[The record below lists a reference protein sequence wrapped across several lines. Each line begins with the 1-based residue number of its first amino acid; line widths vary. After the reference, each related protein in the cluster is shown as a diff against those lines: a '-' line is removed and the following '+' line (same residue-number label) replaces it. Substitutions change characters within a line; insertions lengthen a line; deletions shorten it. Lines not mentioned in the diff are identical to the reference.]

1 MAKEE
6 TVRSDTVKQNVSF
19 FRDEIQSTALD
30 RSQALA
36 PNHHLTPTPRI
47 FKQVIF
53 RELKSPHIT
62 KLHPDAR
69 VLLSGIPGSRNDLKA
84 DLREIDE
91 AGVDFILCLARE
103 GELGDYGR
111 IMGSL
116 PYDTLRWYH
125 CPTPPSC
132 GAEAEGALKQ
142 AIDEV
147 IHMLLEGRTVLIHC
161 QAGQIRTGCAA
172 ASLLVLLG
180 SSREEASIAV
190 EDAGSFP
197 FNDGPLP
204 LLDVVVSSIRSR

>member
-1 MAKEE
+1 M
-6 TVRSDTVKQNVSF
+6 
-19 FRDEIQSTALD
+19 RDEIQSNALD

-47 FKQVIF
+47 FKQVTF

-69 VLLSGIPGSRNDLKA
+69 VLLSGIPGSRNDLRA
-84 DLREIDE
+84 DLREIEE
-91 AGVDFILCLARE
+91 AGVGFILCLARE

-116 PYDTLRWYH
+116 PYDTFRWYH

-132 GAEAEGALKQ
+132 GAEAEGALKL
-142 AIDEV
+142 ALDEV
-147 IHMLLEGRTVLIHC
+147 IQTLIHGGTVLIHC

-180 SSREEASIAV
+180 SSLEQASVAV
-190 EDAGSFP
+190 EEAGSFP
-197 FNDGPLP
+197 FDDGPLP
-204 LLDVVVSSIRSR
+204 LLEVIASSIRSR